1 MVTGGSSTMKA
12 KAIVNCQNVLRAIG
26 QGLETL
32 EVIAFDLQV
41 SDNHYVVSGEARK
54 LKTAHASTP
63 SLKKSFLNLIL
74 NGTKKRTAKTAGLQP
89 FHFTGLRFTPKDI
102 ELIERKGQ
110 LLQTNFE
117 SSAPNPHSVSQ
128 ILRTV
133 GAYLDLH
140 ECHLLK
146 ISWRDGLLTLWY
158 LNSHGVESKDILS
171 RLALRDEWVHQH
183 KQRKPMQ
190 LLKRTGND

>member
-1 MVTGGSSTMKA
+1 MKA
-12 KAIVNCQNVLRAIG
+12 KAIVNCHNVLRAIG

-41 SDNHYVVSGEARK
+41 SDNHYVVSGAARK
-54 LKTAHASTP
+54 LKTAHASKP
-63 SLKKSFLNLIL
+63 SHKKSFLNLIL

-102 ELIERKGQ
+102 DLLERKGQ

-117 SSAPNPHSVSQ
+117 SSASNPHSLSQ

-158 LNSHGVESKDILS
+158 LNKHGVESKDILS
-171 RLALRDEWVHQH
+171 RLALHDQWLRQH

>member
-1 MVTGGSSTMKA
+1 MAA
-12 KAIVNCQNVLRAIG
+12 KARVNNQNVLRAIG

-41 SDNHYVVSGEARK
+41 SDNQYEVRGEARK
-54 LKTAHASTP
+54 LKTAAASKP
-63 SLKKSFLNLIL
+63 SLKRSFLNLIL
-74 NGTKKRTAKTAGLQP
+74 HGAHKRTAKTTGLRH
-89 FHFTGLRFTPKDI
+89 FHFAGLRFTAKDI
-102 ELIERKGQ
+102 DLLERKGQ
-110 LLQTNFE
+110 VLQSNFE
-117 SSAPNPHSVSQ
+117 TSAPNPHSLSQ

-140 ECHLLK
+140 ECQLEK

-158 LNSHGVESKDILS
+158 LNRRGVESKDILS
-171 RLALRDEWVHQH
+171 RAALHDQWAHQY

>member
-1 MVTGGSSTMKA
+1 MVTGGDSTMAAKA
-12 KAIVNCQNVLRAIG
+12 KVNYQNVLRAMG

-41 SDNHYVVSGEARK
+41 SDNQYVVRGEARK
-54 LKTAHASTP
+54 LKTAAASKP
-63 SLKKSFLNLIL
+63 SLKRSFLNLIL
-74 NGTKKRTAKTAGLQP
+74 RGAHKRTAKTAGLLP
-89 FHFTGLRFTPKDI
+89 FHFAGLRFTAKDI
-102 ELIERKGQ
+102 DLLERKGQ
-110 LLQTNFE
+110 VLQTDFE
-117 SSAPNPHSVSQ
+117 NSAPNPHSLSQ

-140 ECHLLK
+140 ESRLEK

-158 LNSHGVESKDILS
+158 LNRRGVESKDILS
-171 RLALRDEWVHQH
+171 RAALHDQWAQQY

-190 LLKRTGND
+190 PLKRTGND